1 MCIMNAMLEG
11 DARNTLL
18 DQALAALEAAA
29 GVTAE
34 LPPFETERHPGAGI
48 PIALKHHQQT
58 WDLWGQVRPQVNETV
73 LRGAAMGSLHGDRAV
88 LITRRMPNKLAD
100 LCRTELNTQ
109 FIDAAG
115 NAHLRLPGLFVW
127 VQGRRALPEGDKE
140 TARQVATPTAVRVI
154 FALLCRPNLWT
165 ATYREIASEA
175 DVALGA
181 VGRVFED
188 LRDQKLIVGKP
199 RQWQPV
205 EPGHLFD
212 QWVAL
217 YPTVLRPK
225 LRATRFATTDPDWWK
240 TADLADARAYWG
252 GEVAAQRLTRH
263 LRPAAFTLYL
273 KDVMGGPNLKELVQ
287 RYRWRLDPKGPIEVL
302 EAFWDFPPDVNEP
315 DLVPTPLVYADLMA
329 TLDPRNRETAD
340 MLREKIV
347 AAINHPA

>member
-1 MCIMNAMLEG
+1 MNAMLEG
-11 DARNTLL
+11 NAHKTLVE
-18 DQALAALEAAA
+18 QALAALETAV

-34 LPPFETERHPGAGI
+34 LPRLETEWHPGAGI
-48 PIALKHHQQT
+48 PIALKHHQQA
-58 WDLWGQVRPQVNETV
+58 WDLWGQVRAQVDETV
-73 LRGAAMGSLHGDRAV
+73 LRSAALGRLHGDRAV

-127 VQGRRALPEGDKE
+127 VQGRHALPVGDKRA
-140 TARQVATPTAVRVI
+140 ARQVATPTAVRVI
-154 FALLCRPNLWT
+154 FALLCRPKLWA

-181 VGRVFED
+181 VGRVFQD

-199 RQWQPV
+199 RHWKPV
-205 EPGHLFD
+205 EAGHLFD

-225 LRATRFATTDPDWWK
+225 LGAVRFAATDPDWWK
-240 TADLADARAYWG
+240 TGDLADGRAYWG
-252 GEVAAQRLTRH
+252 GEVAAQRLTHH

-273 KDVMGGPNLKELVQ
+273 KDEMRGPALKDLVQ

-302 EAFWDFPPDVNEP
+302 QAFWNFPPDPKEP
-315 DLVPTPLVYADLMA
+315 HLVPTPLVYADLMA

-340 MLREKIV
+340 LLRENIV